1 MANGYDKTHFVLFAV
16 GCRKSNVDLGP
27 DEYISTKLQPD
38 APNLPHFV
46 GASQSRSCSQA

>member
-27 DEYISTKLQPD
+27 GRVYI
-38 APNLPHFV
+38 H
-46 GASQSRSCSQA
+46 